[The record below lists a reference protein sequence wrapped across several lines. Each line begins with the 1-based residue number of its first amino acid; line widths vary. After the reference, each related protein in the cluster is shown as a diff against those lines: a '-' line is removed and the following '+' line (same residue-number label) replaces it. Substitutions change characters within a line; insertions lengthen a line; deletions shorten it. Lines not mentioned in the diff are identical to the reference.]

1 MNQNEKR
8 GKRTWVEY
16 LYAKKKTMVKTVEIM
31 ITVYLQSRN

>member
-16 LYAKKKTMVKTVEIM
+16 LYAKKMVKTLEIM